1 MFLLAMLLTCAK
13 TSSFIGVIVSITSS
27 MIVESRLER
36 WSWCC
41 LDAHGGRRVE
51 LGYDPEFTWNISNIG
66 NIGNNTQLLK
76 FGVWGIYIE
85 CFMRIFVNM
94 QWSR

>member
-1 MFLLAMLLTCAK
+1 VVHVHWQCWGIWADLRRVD
-13 TSSFIGVIVSITSS
+13 S
-27 MIVESRLER
+27 
-36 WSWCC
+36 
-41 LDAHGGRRVE
+41 RVE

-66 NIGNNTQLLK
+66 NIGNNTQMLK

-94 QWSR
+94 QWSRE